1 MSVGKVMYEPAKV
14 KDYMARH
21 LITLSPEMEIL
32 RAVSILLKNDIAAA
46 PVVDDAG
53 NLVGILTERDCMKV
67 VLNAGYHS
75 EYGGQVSEFMSP
87 EVETIAANESI
98 VDVAKLFF
106 GQRFHRYPVLDN
118 GRLVGQISRRDVLRA
133 LGKFW

>member
-1 MSVGKVMYEPAKV
+1 MYEPAKV
-14 KDYMARH
+14 RDYMARQ

-32 RAVSILLKNDIAAA
+32 RAVSILLKNDIGAA
-46 PVVDDAG
+46 PVVNDTG
-53 NLVGILTERDCMKV
+53 SLVGILTERDCMKV

-75 EYGGQVSEFMSP
+75 EYGGQVAEFMSP
-87 EVETIAANESI
+87 EVETIAASESI

-106 GQRFHRYPVLDN
+106 GQRFHRYPVLEN

-133 LGKFW
+133 LANLW

>member
-1 MSVGKVMYEPAKV
+1 MYEPAKV
-14 KDYMARH
+14 KDFMAKD
-21 LITLSPEMEIL
+21 LITLSPQMEIL

-75 EYGGQVSEFMSP
+75 EYGGQVAEFMSH
-87 EVETIAANESI
+87 EVKTIAANESI

-106 GQRFHRYPVLDN
+106 GQSFHRYPVLEN